1 MIVYAREDGTVIWS
15 SVRANHKQGRVPAG
29 TGLGVVSTTGDWHE
43 LYPVSTKAIL
53 AVEDPL
59 RDKDYGLYPNFW
71 VKKADCV
78 EELQIDPVP
87 EPEPEMSEEI
97 TDDEAAYALFVLK
110 KWWTQ

>member
-1 MIVYAREDGTVIWS
+1 MIVYAKEDGVVIWS

-53 AVEDPL
+53 ATEDPL

-78 EELQIDPVP
+78 ERLEVDPVS
-87 EPEPEMSEEI
+87 EPGGL
-97 TDDEAAYALFVLK
+97 DAGVAFVILMT
-110 KWWTQ
+110 WLRDLWR